1 MSTASNLNAALAGA
15 LRIIGTTPGYEDVA
29 RDLTALYGRERIRF
43 DAALEDRA
51 HAGLLGAITLGPEAA
66 AAGPLSLAQTLM
78 HEHFHLRQQNPLEK
92 TASFW
97 RGVASR
103 TEPMQRYERPAY
115 RAAFDFLEAVKSAH
129 SLLADEAA
137 YEQDAIRQVFE
148 SSYGGA
154 LEE

>member
-1 MSTASNLNAALAGA
+1 MSATPNLNAALAGA

-29 RDLTALYGRERIRF
+29 RDLTELYGSDRIRF

-51 HAGLLGAITLGPEAA
+51 HAGLLGAITLGPEATES
-66 AAGPLSLAQTLM
+66 GPLSLAQTLV
-78 HEHFHLRQQNPLEK
+78 HEHFHLRQQNPLQK

-97 RGVASR
+97 QGVASR

-115 RAAFDFLEAVKSAH
+115 RAAFDFLEAAKSAH
-129 SLLADEAA
+129 PTLADEAA

-148 SSYGGA
+148 SSFGGT